1 MLVPAVVVQIL
12 GTCLG
17 MSRARL
23 SSDESCSCL
32 CWLSGLYFRRTWR
45 PEGPPMEIAP
55 GVFLNSGRLESLRD
69 PAVLFIESNPDVL
82 EALPHT
88 LGRALPDVT
97 IDGCASAERGL
108 LLMNS
113 GRYHAVVSDMRSA
126 EADDYSLLKGAE
138 ALSCPIP
145 LLLSAK
151 GSDAQALKRALGR
164 GAFDVIRNPSR
175 EIEASETISRALWFY
190 RLRLTIYHR
199 RQRLNEYRRKK
210 NGRTIRSRNRR
221 TSLRG
226 SQSSGDKS
234 SRRPY
239 RTWSK
244 PISCASVR
252 FGRSIPVSGCWSRFL
267 TNSNCT
273 PETAPSGLCVCW
285 SPNRSSICSR
295 FPRRT
300 LTSCGYCWD
309 KARI

>member
-1 MLVPAVVVQIL
+1 
-12 GTCLG
+12 
-17 MSRARL
+17 
-23 SSDESCSCL
+23 
-32 CWLSGLYFRRTWR
+32 
-45 PEGPPMEIAP
+45 MEIAP

-234 SRRPY
+234 SRRPIQDMEQTNLLCE
-239 RTWSK
+239 RTIRQIDTSLRMLEQ
-244 PISCASVR
+244 ISHQFELHTRNCAERIVR
-252 FGRSIPVSGCWSRFL
+252 LLESQP
-267 TNSNCT
+267 
-273 PETAPSGLCVCW
+273 
-285 SPNRSSICSR
+285 
-295 FPRRT
+295 
-300 LTSCGYCWD
+300 
-309 KARI
+309 

>member
-1 MLVPAVVVQIL
+1 
-12 GTCLG
+12 
-17 MSRARL
+17 
-23 SSDESCSCL
+23 
-32 CWLSGLYFRRTWR
+32 
-45 PEGPPMEIAP
+45 MELAP

-210 NGRTIRSRNRR
+210 KRSYDSVAEQEDISQRISEQRRQIIEKAHTGHGANQSPVRAYDSADRYQSPDVGADFSPIRIAHQKLRRADCAFVGVPTVALSVHGSRVELLRAAVIAGTRR
-221 TSLRG
+221 GYRRARPAF
-226 SQSSGDKS
+226 
-234 SRRPY
+234 RRPS
-239 RTWSK
+239 TCPAMSAW
-244 PISCASVR
+244 
-252 FGRSIPVSGCWSRFL
+252 G
-267 TNSNCT
+267 
-273 PETAPSGLCVCW
+273 
-285 SPNRSSICSR
+285 
-295 FPRRT
+295 
-300 LTSCGYCWD
+300 
-309 KARI
+309 